1 MSNKK
6 KYILIGIGVVLLISL
21 LSSMCS
27 GGSEKVAPKE
37 LILKPAQTEIK
48 GDLKGCYEVVDKNY
62 KVKFATKSYENDVI
76 TVELKRTAEPLPYDR
91 KNVVIFP
98 EASKSTAENCAGFG
112 VEILNADGDVIDKKN
127 ANATPYSWDEMTTA
141 LQLLTD
147 DTATI
152 QFHFDNLNEAASFR
166 VTSIVMENEELKA
179 AQAKAEAKAK
189 AEAEAKAKEG
199 DDSLIESLTDL
210 AKETAKLDYDDDDL
224 EVLEKEAELALKA
237 ADKTLQLAGKML
249 DVLGN

>member
-6 KYILIGIGVVLLISL
+6 KYILIGIGVFLLISL

-27 GGSEKVAPKE
+27 GGSEEVAPKE

-179 AQAKAEAKAK
+179 AQAKAEAKK
-189 AEAEAKAKEG
+189 G
-199 DDSLIESLTDL
+199 DNSLIESLTGL
-210 AKETAKLDYDDDDL
+210 AKEAAKLDNDDDDL
-224 EVLEKEAELALKA
+224 EDLEKEAELALKA
-237 ADKTLQLAGKML
+237 ADKTLELAGKML
-249 DVLGN
+249 DVLGD

>member
-6 KYILIGIGVVLLISL
+6 KYILIGIGVFLLISL

-27 GGSEKVAPKE
+27 GGSEEVAPKE

-179 AQAKAEAKAK
+179 AQAKAEAKK
-189 AEAEAKAKEG
+189 G
-199 DDSLIESLTDL
+199 DDSLIESLTGL
-210 AKETAKLDYDDDDL
+210 AKEAAKLDNDDDDL
-224 EVLEKEAELALKA
+224 EDLEKEAELALKA
-237 ADKTLQLAGKML
+237 ADKTLELAGKML
-249 DVLGN
+249 DVLGD

>member
-127 ANATPYSWDEMTTA
+127 ANATPCSWDEMTTA

-166 VTSIVMENEELKA
+166 VTSIVMENEKLKA
-179 AQAKAEAKAK
+179 AQAKAEA
-189 AEAEAKAKEG
+189 EAEAKEG